1 MGNVRRIIRGAA
13 VAMAAIGIA
22 ALPSVVSAQEANGP
36 NQGTLSVVVNLTGDP
51 GGDPAAVT
59 FLVRRN
65 TVGGNNDTVIDGRGQ
80 VSARTFTVDPGAYLI
95 SASTSDPAYV
105 ITGTSCI
112 STPPGNGPGTPDFT
126 VTGGGAV
133 TCTITAV
140 YTAPQPTTTTT
151 VPGDTTTTTAPGA
164 TTTTVPGDT
173 TTTVPGATTTTI
185 DQVALPATGGT
196 TAGALPAGALPT
208 GALPAT
214 GPTGQTTSIA
224 LTALGALLLGAGA
237 LTVARRH

>member
-13 VAMAAIGIA
+13 VAVAAIGIA
-22 ALPSVVSAQEANGP
+22 ALPSVVSAQQGNGP

-65 TVGGNNDTVIDGRGQ
+65 TEGGNNATVISDRGQ

-164 TTTTVPGDT
+164 TTTTVPADT

-196 TAGALPAGALPT
+196 TASALPT